1 LRGIR
6 LTGVPENMRTALFET
21 LASDEQAVDETAR
34 EVKNLGI
41 DGTYM
46 GGLFSMDG
54 VHPTKTGYAAIA
66 NCILRIMKKAAAS
79 NTAFGGMSTIRLNVA
94 DLYDLGYMYQRDPL
108 RRMH

>member
-1 LRGIR
+1 
-6 LTGVPENMRTALFET
+6 MRTALVET

-34 EVKNLGI
+34 EVKSLGI

-66 NCILRIMKKAAAS
+66 NCILRIMKKATSS
-79 NTAFGGMSTIRLNVA
+79 NATFGGMSNIRLNVA
-94 DLYDLGYMYQRDPL
+94 DLYDLGYIYQRDPL
-108 RRMH
+108 KKMN